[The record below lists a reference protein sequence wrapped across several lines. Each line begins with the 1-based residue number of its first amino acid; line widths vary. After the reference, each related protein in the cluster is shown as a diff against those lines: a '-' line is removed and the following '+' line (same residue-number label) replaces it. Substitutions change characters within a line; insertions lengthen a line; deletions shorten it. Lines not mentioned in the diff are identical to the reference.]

1 MSRHREPY
9 DESEAIGGAE
19 VPRIERSIIGRGND
33 SFNRFKDLVFGAI
46 ILGAGAIIWAQET
59 AIAAIKQDVA
69 VLKLECAKQP
79 TERGRG

>member
-19 VPRIERSIIGRGND
+19 VPRIERTIEVGNG

-46 ILGAGAIIWAQET
+46 ILGAGAIIWAQEA

-69 VLKLECAKQP
+69 VLKLECNKQP